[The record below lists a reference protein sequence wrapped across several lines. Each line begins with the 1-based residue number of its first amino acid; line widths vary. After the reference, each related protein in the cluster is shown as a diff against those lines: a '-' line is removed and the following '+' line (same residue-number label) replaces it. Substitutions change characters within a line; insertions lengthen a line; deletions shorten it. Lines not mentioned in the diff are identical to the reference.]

1 MKTRNRLG
9 GDTFTKVTRKG
20 QVTIPEKIRNEYR
33 ISRGDLMLVGRV
45 DGTVI
50 LRKLTLPSWDELF
63 GYGEEF
69 AKAKGLSRQEILE
82 AVKEIR
88 RGR

>member
-1 MKTRNRLG
+1 MKTPNRLG
-9 GDTFTKVTRKG
+9 GVTLTKVTRKG

-33 ISRGDLMLVGRV
+33 ISSGDLMLVRGV
-45 DGTVI
+45 DGTVM

-63 GYGEEF
+63 EYGEEF

-88 RGR
+88 RRR

>member
-1 MKTRNRLG
+1 
-9 GDTFTKVTRKG
+9 
-20 QVTIPEKIRNEYR
+20 
-33 ISRGDLMLVGRV
+33 MLVGRV